1 MAKREGK
8 KDNFELFPFFSWI
21 EVFLKEVLGLLAYE
35 RFTFMLNL
43 SCLLYSDVVKGGPSP
58 TKLRKYQEEDEEEAL
73 TKKTIKELEIFV
85 S

>member
-1 MAKREGK
+1 
-8 KDNFELFPFFSWI
+8 
-21 EVFLKEVLGLLAYE
+21 
-35 RFTFMLNL
+35 MLNL

-73 TKKTIKELEIFV
+73 TKQTIKELEIFV